1 MADDIPAHRI
11 EEVFLAVL
19 ERAAEDRERA
29 LLELCGDDDALRD
42 EVRSLLEFSAA
53 SDLVP
58 DLEEERPFEGRY
70 PERIGD
76 YRIVRPLGEGGMGV
90 VLLAVREGDGFE
102 QTVAL
107 KLLRGRWVDP
117 MLTRRL
123 EEERRLLARLEHPG
137 IARLIDGGV
146 TEDGHPYYAMEY
158 VAGDDLLVFSDA
170 RRLSVDDRLR
180 LFAAICD
187 AVHHAHQQL
196 VVHRDLKPSNI
207 LVSDQGRPKLLDFGI
222 AKSLEGASSIEQT
235 AHWVTPAYASPEQAR
250 GEPISTR
257 SDIYSLGIILCE
269 LLCGDRPY
277 ETAGTTPSE
286 LVRVIQDVHPTKP
299 SLLVSSPTDDVA
311 RQGAVEMADRRGTTP
326 QRLAKSLAGDL
337 DHIVLKA
344 LSKEPGRRYSSAAA
358 MAEDLRRHLSG
369 KPIEARP
376 DGPGYI
382 IGKFVRRHRAMVGA
396 MSALA
401 LTMAVGTAAVFWQS
415 RRAVAERDR
424 AEEEASRA
432 RLVTSIMT
440 DLFRLGDPTVSVGDT
455 IGVRQVLDAGTRRVE
470 STLGDDP
477 ILQAS
482 LFLEIGRVYDNLG
495 VLDEAE
501 RLGARALQ
509 LREAALGPGLE
520 TSEALS
526 FMGHLRSDQADPV
539 EATRY
544 LERALDMRN
553 AELPEPD
560 VETAALMS
568 SLGWSVR
575 EVGDHE
581 RAFDLLDGALDLQR
595 RLLGDDDPEVAG
607 TLLGLAATLHE
618 QGSFDEAEAL
628 LLDALERG
636 ASDRPD
642 PTTAQ
647 LLANVGMVRR
657 LREQYAEAQVFLE
670 RAVEQTMALFG
681 PEHPSTL
688 AGLEELATNLTAL
701 GRVAEAREI
710 LERNLASSQATLGP
724 GHVRTRGARQ
734 SLALVHIE
742 DGRFDLA
749 SAMLDTVIVQ
759 KIEALAADHPGIVYS
774 LNVRG
779 EARVGAGRLD
789 EAEAD
794 FVEALA
800 MGARMGD
807 DKGVYGAWSR
817 RGLAE
822 VALQRGRLDKA
833 DSLMTISD
841 SIQADLLRP
850 GHRYV
855 LDAERTR
862 ARILLARGR
871 PDAALEHLHTAL
883 AGEESA
889 RPPIHARRART
900 LMLIG
905 EAQTM
910 KSDEGAARSAFVEAL
925 RAYGGVADTHPYVAA
940 LRARLAER

>member
-1 MADDIPAHRI
+1 MTDDIPADRI

-19 ERAAEDRERA
+19 EHAAEDRERV
-29 LLELCGDDDALRD
+29 LGELCEGDDTLRA
-42 EVRSLLEFSAA
+42 EVHSLLEFSDA
-53 SDLVP
+53 SDLMP
-58 DLEEERPFEGRY
+58 DLEEERPFGGRF

-90 VLLAVREGDGFE
+90 VLLAVREGEGYE

-170 RRLSVDDRLR
+170 RRASIDNRLR
-180 LFAAICD
+180 LFAEICD

-207 LVSDQGRPKLLDFGI
+207 LVSNQGRPKLLDFGI

-269 LLCGDRPY
+269 VLCGGRPY
-277 ETAGTTPSE
+277 ETAGTSPSE
-286 LVRVIQDVHPTKP
+286 LGRVIQEVPPTKP
-299 SLLVSSPTDDVA
+299 SVLVSSAAADDA
-311 RQGAVEMADRRGTTP
+311 TRSDAVDMADRRGTTP
-326 QRLAKSLAGDL
+326 HRLSRALAGDL
-337 DHIVLKA
+337 DQIVLKA
-344 LSKEPGRRYSSAAA
+344 LSKDPARRYSSAAA
-358 MAEDLRRHLSG
+358 LAEDLRRHLSG

-376 DGPGYI
+376 DGPAYI
-382 IGKFVRRHRAMVGA
+382 VGKFVRRHRAMVAA
-396 MSALA
+396 MSALV
-401 LTMAVGTAAVFWQS
+401 LTLAVGTAAVFWQS

-455 IGVRQVLDAGTRRVE
+455 IGVRQVLDAGTLRVE

-501 RLGARALQ
+501 RLGNRAFS
-509 LREAALGPGLE
+509 LREETLGPGLE
-520 TSEALS
+520 ASEALA
-526 FMGHLRSDQADPV
+526 FVGHIRMDQADPV
-539 EATRY
+539 GATQH
-544 LERALDMRN
+544 LERALEMRM
-553 AELPEPD
+553 AALPEPD
-560 VETAALMS
+560 AETAAVMS
-568 SLGWSVR
+568 SLGWTVR
-575 EVGDHE
+575 ETGDNE
-581 RAFDLLDGALDLQR
+581 RAFTLLDEALVLQR
-595 RLLGDDDPEVAG
+595 RLLGDDDPAVAG
-607 TLLGLAATLHE
+607 TLLGLAATLHDR
-618 QGSFDEAEAL
+618 GSFDEAEAL
-628 LLDALERG
+628 LLDALQRG

-642 PTTAQ
+642 PSTAD

-657 LREQYAEAQVFLE
+657 LREQYSEAQVFLE
-670 RAVEQTMALFG
+670 QAVEQALALYG
-681 PEHPSTL
+681 PEHPRTL
-688 AGLEELATNLTAL
+688 ASQEELATNLTAL
-701 GRVAEAREI
+701 GRVSEARAI
-710 LERNLASSQATLGP
+710 LETNLAAAQATLGR

-734 SLALVHIE
+734 ALALVHFA

-749 SAMLDTVIVQ
+749 TAMLDTVIEQ
-759 KIEALAADHPGIVYS
+759 KMEVFATDHPGIVYS
-774 LNVRG
+774 LNIRG
-779 EARVGAGRLD
+779 ESLAASGMLD

-794 FVEALA
+794 FNGALA
-800 MGARMGD
+800 MGERMGD
-807 DKGVYGAWSR
+807 NRGVYGAWSR

-822 VALQRGRLDKA
+822 VALVRGDAGTA
-833 DSLMTISD
+833 DSLMAISD
-841 SIQADLLRP
+841 SIQAELLRP

-855 LDAERTR
+855 LDALRTR
-862 ARILLARGR
+862 ARGRRGRPPTYALTQGPHAETDRRGPCDARGR
-871 PDAALEHLHTAL
+871 RGRA
-883 AGEESA
+883 ESL
-889 RPPIHARRART
+889 PRRA
-900 LMLIG
+900 
-905 EAQTM
+905 
-910 KSDEGAARSAFVEAL
+910 S
-925 RAYGGVADTHPYVAA
+925 GVQSGRRFTS
-940 LRARLAER
+940 RRRLASDTRRRTVSRFRPTLRL